1 MVLRLLAAGVAYAGL
16 LLVPG
21 GPVAQHGA
29 ELSVSAQP
37 TGEGIFEISVEG
49 SRFWSRDAVER
60 ELLVETAK
68 VTLRNEKDWFRLLE
82 MPGESSGTHPVR
94 PVPQYG
100 EKYRAWHPQWAY
112 RLKGEGW
119 QRWRPEWGATFWA
132 DSVDSTKLVAFQASG
147 LVLLGTG
154 PRPGEGD
161 VFEARA
167 VLEDLSRTA
176 D

>member
-1 MVLRLLAAGVAYAGL
+1 MDLRLLAAVAVYAGL
-16 LLVPG
+16 LLVPSG
-21 GPVAQHGA
+21 SVAQPGA
-29 ELSVSAQP
+29 KLSVATRP
-37 TGEGIFEISVEG
+37 TGEGIYEISVEG
-49 SRFWSRDAVER
+49 SRFRSRDAVER

-68 VTLRNEKDWFRLLE
+68 VTLRNGKDWFRLLE
-82 MPGESSGTHPVR
+82 MPGESSGAHPVR

-100 EKYRAWHPQWAY
+100 ETYRAWHPQWAY

-147 LVLLGTG
+147 LVLLGSE
-154 PRPGEGD
+154 PRPEEGD
-161 VFEARA
+161 VFDART
-167 VLEDLSRTA
+167 VLKDLNEG